1 MLLCSG
7 ACVSPT
13 LPGTGKVGYNA
24 TLQGGLVSNRS
35 RYSLR
40 PGQIARTVLR
50 NSFGAVITLG
60 NVSTEGNQSWV
71 SWEFKGG
78 AAYRWNHLGLVLFF

>member
-1 MLLCSG
+1 
-7 ACVSPT
+7 
-13 LPGTGKVGYNA
+13 
-24 TLQGGLVSNRS
+24 
-35 RYSLR
+35 
-40 PGQIARTVLR
+40 VLR